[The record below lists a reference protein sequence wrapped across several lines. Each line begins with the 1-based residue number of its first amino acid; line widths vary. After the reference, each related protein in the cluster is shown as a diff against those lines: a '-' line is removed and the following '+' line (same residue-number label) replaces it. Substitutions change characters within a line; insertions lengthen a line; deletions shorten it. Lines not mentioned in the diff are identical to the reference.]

1 MVVIIKM
8 KGLPWEAT
16 AREIRKFYRGLSIS
30 EEDIHLAP
38 SQEGKASGFA
48 FACFQEDDEARKAM
62 YRNGNYVGKR
72 YIELVLS
79 SQSEMEKTL
88 SEGVRFRRFD
98 GSERERV
105 PEIETFRIESLK
117 TKSNGLRESSKIT
130 RDVPRRSR
138 SRSPI
143 RKSTSLDGF
152 RSRRDHSGSN
162 HMSDRRAVKKF
173 NDRESLR
180 STNSS
185 ANGVATTRNE
195 LDRRTRE
202 RERDRRRSSDRSELG
217 KITASYGRDRE
228 GRGTRLETSTSG
240 ARQEASNGFRRES
253 FSSNNRSRR
262 ESASQDGANSKST
275 WVTMSGLPYSVTES
289 EIRQFFSGLNVVSIH
304 LMVHASGPFAGKNNG
319 HAYVEFKSVGDCI
332 QGENRNRQFIRR
344 RYCGV
349 KRCSLEEVLST
360 LGDKTEDTWR
370 FQEPNNIIGGNF
382 SQEGAMYSLGNMNGE
397 DQNLSTP
404 DLGMAVNSLGVNS
417 VGKMPIPHSAVMGM
431 EGPLNPVNQLA
442 AGANISVNDIS
453 AGCVIGIRNLP
464 STVSAEEILDFF
476 YGFPII
482 PDSIRIH
489 YLAPGRSSGDAM
501 VTLPTSGEAYS
512 AIEQLNNKP
521 VGKRKVQLF
530 LV

>member
-16 AREIRKFYRGLSIS
+16 AREIRKFYRGLNIT

-79 SQSEMEKTL
+79 SQSEMEKIL
-88 SEGVRFRRFD
+88 SEGVRFRRFEAERAPERPRTESKAKVNGLKESESSRTTRD
-98 GSERERV
+98 GS
-105 PEIETFRIESLK
+105 
-117 TKSNGLRESSKIT
+117 
-130 RDVPRRSR
+130 RRSR

-143 RKSTSLDGF
+143 RKRSPVDGF
-152 RSRRDHSGSN
+152 KSRRDRTGSD
-162 HMSDRRAVKKF
+162 HVSDRRSVKKLD
-173 NDRESLR
+173 DRANLR
-180 STNSS
+180 S
-185 ANGVATTRNE
+185 ANGLSTTRNE
-195 LDRRTRE
+195 ADRRARE
-202 RERDRRRSSDRSELG
+202 RERDRKRGLDRSELG
-217 KITASYGRDRE
+217 KSTATYSKDRE
-228 GRGTRLETSTSG
+228 GRGTGGR
-240 ARQEASNGFRRES
+240 REAANGFRRDS
-253 FSSNNRSRR
+253 FSRSRHD
-262 ESASQDGANSKST
+262 STGQDIANSKST
-275 WVTMSGLPYSVTES
+275 WVAMSGLPYSVIES
-289 EIRQFFSGLNVVSIH
+289 EIRQFFKGLNVLSVH
-304 LMVHASGPFAGKNNG
+304 LMLHSTGPFAGKNNG

-332 QGENRNRQFIRR
+332 QGEDRNSQFIRR
-344 RYCGV
+344 RYVGV
-349 KRCSLEEVLST
+349 KRCSLEEVSSA
-360 LGDKTEDTWR
+360 LGGKNDGSWR
-370 FQEPNNIIGGNF
+370 FQEPVAVGGNF
-382 SQEGAMYSLGNMNGE
+382 AQEGAMYSLGNMNGGN
-397 DQNLSTP
+397 QNLSP
-404 DLGMAVNSLGVNS
+404 PELGMAGNS
-417 VGKMPIPHSAVMGM
+417 VGMNPVEKMPIPHNAVAGM
-431 EGPLNPVNQLA
+431 EGPINPVNQLA

-501 VTLPTSGEAYS
+501 VTLPTSGEALS